1 MKLMITGSR
10 KYNDPTHI
18 ADIFGRVERKHGAE
32 NIILIHGAAA
42 GADTLCAREA
52 TKRGWKI
59 EAHPVNWDRKPDG
72 TINRAAGHQR
82 NARMIAR
89 EPDAILAFFQP
100 GDRNA
105 GTRGAMMLAVNKNI
119 PIICF
124 WGTEQCNPEEIAE
137 YLDSPENTD
146 PPEAS

>member
-10 KYNDPTHI
+10 VYRNAAHI
-18 ADIFGRVERKHGAE
+18 ADIFGKVERKHGAE
-32 NIILIHGAAA
+32 NIILIQGAAK

-52 TKRGWKI
+52 VKRGWKI
-59 EAHPVNWDRKPDG
+59 ESHPVNWDKKPDG
-72 TINRAAGHQR
+72 SINRAAGHER

-89 EPDAILAFFQP
+89 EPDAVLAFFQP

-105 GTRGAMMLAVNKNI
+105 GTQGAMLLAVRKNI

-124 WGTEQCNPEEIAE
+124 WDTEQCTPDQIIEHLANNP
-137 YLDSPENTD
+137 LD
-146 PPEAS
+146 AS